1 MCRNRGTC
9 LQLTDELGQ
18 LKEQFRETD
27 GAELTRR
34 DDEDSKASPLAASPG
49 SSTERP
55 GRSLRLLI
63 EYSR

>member
-18 LKEQFRETD
+18 VKEQFRETD
-27 GAELTRR
+27 SAGLTTGT
-34 DDEDSKASPLAASPG
+34 DEGSKASPLAASPG
-49 SSTERP
+49 SSTEWP